1 MNIINNDRMTKIIS
15 VVLAVMFG
23 VLVVSFVANAVT
35 TISTNVD
42 TDGNL
47 VVDGT
52 STLTGLTSMVQ
63 ASTTGSLTVG
73 DSVIDG
79 LILNGRVSTGNVS
92 GTALTLDDTY
102 TKGEGQELR
111 YKVTDWTN
119 IGDAFRGMYVRAENG
134 VDASTKGVY
143 GMEAYATANDT
154 FDTGTLQGIL
164 SYAYLKGTGAKTVG
178 PAYGIHGEL
187 SFDAGQS
194 TQTITTEASAGFF
207 RITGGVAD
215 TFTKLHGV
223 IIRAGDMD
231 GASRTYGDAILVE
244 DGPESGT
251 ITWTRGLKLNAPST
265 IDIEL
270 QNAETISNATDGFI
284 SLGGKAIIAGAAL
297 GSHLRSTQTTA
308 PTGTTGTCTDDSV
321 SAGSTDM
328 RGVLTATC
336 ANQTA
341 IVAFNVA
348 YATAPVCTVTP
359 MNAAA
364 NANAATAGFSYVVA
378 TTGITITQTATVGP
392 LVYAYICI
400 E

>member
-1 MNIINNDRMTKIIS
+1 
-15 VVLAVMFG
+15 

-328 RGVLTATC
+328 RGEITATC
-336 ANQTA
+336 ANH
-341 IVAFNVA
+341 
-348 YATAPVCTVTP
+348 
-359 MNAAA
+359 
-364 NANAATAGFSYVVA
+364 GFSYVVA

>member
-15 VVLAVMFG
+15 VVLAVILG

-52 STLTGLTSMVQ
+52 STLTGLTSMIQ
-63 ASTTGSLTVG
+63 ASSTRFSVHNKLYVGGSSTTTIDDTGDISVAAGEVG
-73 DSVIDG
+73 ASMT
-79 LILNGRVSTGNVS
+79 RT
-92 GTALTLDDTY
+92 TALTGSFQTIWGDLTYKGAAGGTSGYHAGVMGNFLGASLTNTNATIHAGTIGKYSVTTSDDLVGP
-102 TKGEGQELR
+102 KAGLVGE
-111 YKVTDWTN
+111 
-119 IGDAFRGMYVRAENG
+119 AETS
-134 VDASTKGVY
+134 V
-143 GMEAYATANDT
+143 ANSAVMAVLGG
-154 FDTGTLQGIL
+154 DTGTVAPGAA
-164 SYAYLKGTGAKTVG
+164 YAVRYLN
-178 PAYGIHGEL
+178 
-187 SFDAGQS
+187 S
-194 TQTITTEASAGFF
+194 TAASKF
-207 RITGGVAD
+207 
-215 TFTKLHGV
+215 
-223 IIRAGDMD
+223 
-231 GASRTYGDAILVE
+231 TYGLDLFSAAVGSYKAV
-244 DGPESGT
+244 DYGT
-251 ITWTRGLKLNAPST
+251 A
-265 IDIEL
+265 DIRL
-270 QNAETISNATDGFI
+270 QNGETISNATDGFI

-328 RGVLTATC
+328 RGEITATC

>member
-194 TQTITTEASAGFF
+194 TQTITTEAAAGLLK
-207 RITGGVAD
+207 ITGGNVD
-215 TFTKLHGV
+215 TFTKIQGLIV
-223 IIRAGDMD
+223 RAGDMD
-231 GASRTYGDAILVE
+231 GTSRTYGNAILVE
-244 DGPESGT
+244 DDSAMAGT
-251 ITWTRGLKLNAPST
+251 TTWTRGLKLNAPST
-265 IDIEL
+265 LDIEL
-270 QNAETISNATDGFI
+270 QNAETITNATNGLV
-284 SLGGKAIIAGAAL
+284 SVGGDFL
-297 GSHLRSTQTTA
+297 VTPVRRSA
-308 PTGTTGTCTDDSV
+308 
-321 SAGSTDM
+321 
-328 RGVLTATC
+328 LTADT
-336 ANQTA
+336 NLVN
-341 IVAFNVA
+341 ID
-348 YATAPVCTVTP
+348 
-359 MNAAA
+359 
-364 NANAATAGFSYVVA
+364 A
-378 TTGITITQTATVGP
+378 TT
-392 LVYAYICI
+392 
-400 E
+400 